1 MTNHVHLLVTPD
13 EPDGLSRMMQSVGRR
28 YVQYV
33 NRIDKRTG
41 TLWEGRFKSSVVQ
54 EAHYF
59 LVCCRYIEL
68 NPVRAGMVT
77 DPGQYRWSSYRHN
90 GLGLPDER
98 LTRQQAGMVDVGV
111 GKQDE
116 IDLLGIEAGKVPV
129 EFVRHSP
136 PLEHAA
142 IHKET
147 QLAGFNQEAG
157 TSDLAGGAREGE
169 VHDGL
174 RIGEEF
180 LPGWAGRQGLTRP
193 PP

>member
-1 MTNHVHLLVTPD
+1 MQRGVNREPCFFAEEDYGCYLHWLKTAATDYHCAIHAYVLMTNHVHLLVTPD

-77 DPGQYRWSSYRHN
+77 DPGQYRWSSYRHTELCIRN
-90 GLGLPDER
+90 ATALPTPT
-98 LTRQQAGMVDVGV
+98 LPTRGEGAN
-111 GKQDE
+111 
-116 IDLLGIEAGKVPV
+116 P
-129 EFVRHSP
+129 SP
-136 PLEHAA
+136 AC
-142 IHKET
+142 
-147 QLAGFNQEAG
+147 
-157 TSDLAGGAREGE
+157 GGGREGE
-169 VHDGL
+169 ANGDHRLYAVSSG
-174 RIGEEF
+174 
-180 LPGWAGRQGLTRP
+180 T
-193 PP
+193 